1 MARSRSKSAL
11 CAHRTLYV
19 VSPLRRRNCCEN
31 QVKPM
36 VRLFCPLFCPVP
48 FSYKRWLVRRQL
60 HMHSQEE
67 SSLIRRL
74 KSMMKRKKKASRL
87 CGQIILCISSIDD
100 QVRAGIEVSVAEQ
113 RVAHI
118 QTLVE
123 RLERREETIGT
134 VIEVADR
141 IIGIVDNV
149 AQVSSFA
156 HVDELPW
163 YLLPPRSILYSM
175 CRGRPPRLCTRR
187 VAQAVTVMSASPTH
201 IDFTVGHS
209 SA

>member
-1 MARSRSKSAL
+1 
-11 CAHRTLYV
+11 
-19 VSPLRRRNCCEN
+19 
-31 QVKPM
+31 
-36 VRLFCPLFCPVP
+36 
-48 FSYKRWLVRRQL
+48 
-60 HMHSQEE
+60 
-67 SSLIRRL
+67 
-74 KSMMKRKKKASRL
+74 MKRKNKDSRL
-87 CGQIILCISSIDD
+87 FGEIILRLSSIDD
-100 QVRAGIEVSVAEQ
+100 QARVGIEVAVAEQ
-113 RVAHI
+113 RITHI

-123 RLERREETIGT
+123 RTQRREETIGT

-141 IIGIVDNV
+141 IIGIIDNV
-149 AQVSSFA
+149 AHVSSFA

-187 VAQAVTVMSASPTH
+187 VAQAVAVMSASPTH